1 MNVKQIL
8 FECGALLEGHFL
20 LSSGNHS
27 GEYFQCARLL
37 QYPQKA
43 ALVLGVACTALK
55 DAQQAGELNFDI
67 AVGPAMGGIVVAYEV
82 GRLLGIPAIFTERN
96 EEGVMCLRR
105 GFEIAKGCKVI
116 ITEDVITT
124 GKSTLETARALE
136 QAGAIVTAS
145 VCVVDRRPKGA
156 ANPFT
161 WKIFAA
167 LRQSA
172 VMYDA
177 KECPLC
183 KEGKI
188 PVIKPGSRKML

>member
-1 MNVKQIL
+1 MDVKQIL

-43 ALVLGVACTALK
+43 ADVLSIACTALK
-55 DAQQAGELNFDI
+55 EAKKTGNLNFDI
-67 AVGPAMGGIVVAYEV
+67 AVGPAIGGIVAAYEV
-82 GRLLGIPAIFTERN
+82 GRQLGIPAIFTERDD
-96 EEGVMCLRR
+96 EGVMCLRR
-105 GFEIAKGCKVI
+105 GFEIIKGSKAI
-116 ITEDVITT
+116 IVEDVITT

-145 VCVVDRRPKGA
+145 VCVVDRRPEGA
-156 ANPFT
+156 ANPFS
-161 WKIFAA
+161 WKIFSA

-172 VMYDA
+172 VMYDE
-177 KECPLC
+177 KNCPLC

-188 PVIKPGSRKML
+188 NAVKPGSRKIL